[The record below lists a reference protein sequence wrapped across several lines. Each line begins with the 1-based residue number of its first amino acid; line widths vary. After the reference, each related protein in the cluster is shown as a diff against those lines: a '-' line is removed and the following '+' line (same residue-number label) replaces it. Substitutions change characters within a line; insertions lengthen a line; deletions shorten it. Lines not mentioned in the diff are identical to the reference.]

1 MKISLIKKATIC
13 ALSISCLAA
22 LASCGIGS
30 STTKVFA
37 NKDIQA
43 YAKKYDINYDVKD
56 VKLYEYKDSE
66 KTNVSSSFTY
76 TLLQDKSTKKYQ
88 LYMKYSNRI
97 YDVPTDTDEEVINVQ
112 STSDIENS
120 YGYFIITFDSGKKMA
135 IDYKGQTIVE
145 KQEAYSIQINSNG
158 RLIDYEKY
166 YTGNKTFYD
175 FVTIEKATENIKEI
189 YEVKATFEKGLITD
203 FLRTKISNLNT
214 IDYEPIENDETYS
227 ARLKKYDFYITND
240 SAYVKDLNGKLVSSF
255 AINKPTKYYVL
266 DDTLFYQTTKTVTI
280 NDDYTY
286 KNGNYFYALKTYT
299 VDLLTGKTTELKNYK
314 YLLSNTKSVKGYN
327 EKDDR
332 TYTAGIYAKLT
343 KIENKKLDLENTTA
357 MVDKKGKILSSK
369 LGEKGST
376 LRYFD
381 DKTYVLYDE
390 SYTSF
395 ISNNG
400 SVKATYISDSVEYI
414 NFYNKQIFIS
424 DDNGLGYFVDGNLK
438 ITGEPTAMPYE
449 IEYTFKNGNVLLSHY
464 GELFLASVTNGEI
477 KVIEKYDDYKENI
490 QLYPDLINDS
500 VKRVIVNNSLNFYNI
515 YLVTYENNDKFTVE
529 IHSVDGTL
537 LKTVNDAIDVYYN
550 GDSVFE
556 FGIETADEV
565 YNFGVNYIN
574 AKTYDNGYN

>member
-1 MKISLIKKATIC
+1 
-13 ALSISCLAA
+13 
-22 LASCGIGS
+22 
-30 STTKVFA
+30 
-37 NKDIQA
+37 
-43 YAKKYDINYDVKD
+43 
-56 VKLYEYKDSE
+56 
-66 KTNVSSSFTY
+66 
-76 TLLQDKSTKKYQ
+76 
-88 LYMKYSNRI
+88 MKYSNRI

-112 STSDIENS
+112 STNDLYNS

-135 IDYKGQTIVE
+135 IDYKGNAIVE
-145 KQEAYSIQINSNG
+145 KGNYTSLHINNTNN
-158 RLIDYEKY
+158 RLIDNTGFGGEK
-166 YTGNKTFYD
+166 NKLNLYSGEKKFYD
-175 FVTIEKATENIKEI
+175 FVELETADGDSTEI
-189 YEVKATFEKGLITD
+189 YEINATFEKGLVTE
-203 FLRTKISNLNT
+203 FTRTKLSSAAAM
-214 IDYEPIENDETYS
+214 DYSPIIENNTFTS
-227 ARLKKYDFYITND
+227 RLKKYDFYITND

-424 DDNGLGYFVDGNLK
+424 DDNGLGYFVDSNLK
-438 ITGEPTAMPYE
+438 IAGEPTAIPYE
-449 IEYTFKNGNVLLSHY
+449 IVHTFKNGNILLRHY
-464 GELFLASVTNGEI
+464 NELFLASINNGEI
-477 KVIEKYDDYKENI
+477 NVIEKYDDFKEDI

>member
-1 MKISLIKKATIC
+1 
-13 ALSISCLAA
+13 
-22 LASCGIGS
+22 
-30 STTKVFA
+30 
-37 NKDIQA
+37 
-43 YAKKYDINYDVKD
+43 
-56 VKLYEYKDSE
+56 
-66 KTNVSSSFTY
+66 
-76 TLLQDKSTKKYQ
+76 
-88 LYMKYSNRI
+88 
-97 YDVPTDTDEEVINVQ
+97 
-112 STSDIENS
+112 
-120 YGYFIITFDSGKKMA
+120 
-135 IDYKGQTIVE
+135 
-145 KQEAYSIQINSNG
+145 
-158 RLIDYEKY
+158 
-166 YTGNKTFYD
+166 
-175 FVTIEKATENIKEI
+175 
-189 YEVKATFEKGLITD
+189 
-203 FLRTKISNLNT
+203 
-214 IDYEPIENDETYS
+214 
-227 ARLKKYDFYITND
+227 
-240 SAYVKDLNGKLVSSF
+240 
-255 AINKPTKYYVL
+255 
-266 DDTLFYQTTKTVTI
+266 
-280 NDDYTY
+280 
-286 KNGNYFYALKTYT
+286 
-299 VDLLTGKTTELKNYK
+299 
-314 YLLSNTKSVKGYN
+314 
-327 EKDDR
+327 
-332 TYTAGIYAKLT
+332 
-343 KIENKKLDLENTTA
+343 

-424 DDNGLGYFVDGNLK
+424 DDNGLGYFVDSNLK
-438 ITGEPTAMPYE
+438 IAGEPTAIPYE
-449 IEYTFKNGNVLLSHY
+449 IVHTFKNGNVLLRHY
-464 GELFLASVTNGEI
+464 NELFLASINNGEI
-477 KVIEKYDDYKENI
+477 NVIEKYDDFKEDI